1 MFSSGKSIAAIVVAM
16 MVDKGLL
23 DYDQKIESI
32 WPEFGKN
39 GKSDITLADV
49 LWHEAGLPDFNHTM
63 KAADFSRESIKANT
77 VSNVIESLEP
87 RWPTKALGC
96 SNPDGS
102 ETRRAY
108 HAFTR
113 GWILNEIVRR
123 VDPEGRTIGEIMEK
137 EIGID
142 GLRCGINENEMKN
155 TSILKCKS
163 QNWLLLQSM
172 IPKGNMMLLLADF
185 TIDF

>member
-23 DYDQKIESI
+23 DYNQKVESI

-39 GKSDITLADV
+39 GKSEITLADV
-49 LWHEAGLPDFNHTM
+49 LWHEAGLQDFNHTM
-63 KAADFSRESIKANT
+63 KGEDCSRAGIKANK
-77 VSNVIESLEP
+77 VSDLIETLEP
-87 RWPTKALGC
+87 RWPTKELGC

-123 VDPEGRTIGEIMEK
+123 VDPQGRTIGEIMEN

-142 GLRCGINENEMKN
+142 GLRCGLNDNEMKN
-155 TSILKCKS
+155 TSLLKCKS
-163 QNWLLLQSM
+163 QNWLLLQSI
-172 IPKGNMMLLLADF
+172 IPKGIITMRPMKF
-185 TIDF
+185 

>member
-16 MVDKGLL
+16 MVDRGLL
-23 DYDQKIESI
+23 DYNQKIESI
-32 WPEFGKN
+32 WPDFGKN

-63 KAADFSRESIKANT
+63 KATDFSRDSIKANK
-77 VSNVIESLEP
+77 VSNVIEDLEP
-87 RWPTKALGC
+87 RWPTKELGC

-102 ETRRAY
+102 ETRRSY

-123 VDPEGRTIGEIMEK
+123 VDPLGRTIGEILEN
-137 EIGID
+137 EIEIE
-142 GLRCGINENEMKN
+142 GLRCGMNEAERKN
-155 TSILKCKS
+155 TSPLRCKS

-172 IPKGNMMLLLADF
+172 IPKGNF
-185 TIDF
+185 ISFINR

>member
-16 MVDKGLL
+16 MVDKEIL
-23 DYDQKIESI
+23 DYNQKIESF

-39 GKSDITLADV
+39 GKSDITLADI
-49 LWHEAGLPDFNHTM
+49 LLHEGGLPDFNFTM
-63 KAADFSRESIKANT
+63 KASDFTRDGIKSNT
-77 VSNVIESLEP
+77 VSNVIETLEP
-87 RWPTKALGC
+87 TWPTKELGC

-123 VDPEGRTIGEIMEK
+123 VDPQTRTIGEIIEN

-142 GLRCGINENEMKN
+142 GLRCGINDTERKN
-155 TSILKCKS
+155 TSPLKCKS

-172 IPKGNMMLLLADF
+172 IPKGNLNDHCC
-185 TIDF
+185 